1 MALWGI
7 SMGTQE
13 SIMKVAIAGMV
24 PADKR
29 VPPLGYFIQAKAYHK
44 FVGSALIGILCDR
57 SVGTLVVFSI
67 AIQFTAI
74 PILLLG
80 KRQTHPL

>member
-7 SMGTQE
+7 SMGAQE

-29 VPPLGYFIQAKAYHK
+29 DSASGIFYTGY
-44 FVGSALIGILCDR
+44 GLS
-57 SVGTLVVFSI
+57 
-67 AIQFTAI
+67 
-74 PILLLG
+74 
-80 KRQTHPL
+80 